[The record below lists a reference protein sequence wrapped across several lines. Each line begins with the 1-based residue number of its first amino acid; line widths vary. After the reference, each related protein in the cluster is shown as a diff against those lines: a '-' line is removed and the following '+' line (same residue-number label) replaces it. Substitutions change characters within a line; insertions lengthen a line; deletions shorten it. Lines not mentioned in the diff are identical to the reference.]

1 MWWALSILVIEFRV
15 IKNYQSWRDCLSLRG
30 KNGDFF
36 VHLSKIDK
44 IFVIRVSTER
54 HDVGVDVGAAELEQ
68 RSDSQNVAESFFC
81 NSDFHSSN
89 LSAK

>member
-1 MWWALSILVIEFRV
+1 M
-15 IKNYQSWRDCLSLRG
+15 
-30 KNGDFF
+30 
-36 VHLSKIDK
+36 
-44 IFVIRVSTER
+44 STER